1 MIPIDQIET
10 ADARTLRSDGK
21 DCFVSDVASLPK
33 AA

>member
-10 ADARTLRSDGK
+10 ADARKLRSDVK
-21 DCFVSDVASLPK
+21 DRFVSDMISLPK